1 MSGDHARA
9 VELLERID
17 AFQSVYAIGKYT
29 SRFIK
34 ATKCALS
41 LLNVCDDFM
50 AEPFHHFLPPE
61 RKKVR
66 QILEMFTPAEELAD

>member
-1 MSGDHARA
+1 MI
-9 VELLERID
+9 ERIN
-17 AFQSVYAIGKYT
+17 AFQSVYTIGKYA

-41 LLNVCDDFM
+41 LLGVCDDFM

-61 RKKVR
+61 RDKVR
-66 QILEMFTPAEELAD
+66 RILETFISAEELAD